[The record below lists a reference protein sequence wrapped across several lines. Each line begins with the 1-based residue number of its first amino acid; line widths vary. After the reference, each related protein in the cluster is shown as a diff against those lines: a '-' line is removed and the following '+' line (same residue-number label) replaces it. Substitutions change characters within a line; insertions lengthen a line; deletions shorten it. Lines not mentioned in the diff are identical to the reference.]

1 MQLLRKFQA
10 FIPQSRTRGLLTD
23 SVWQFSEMG
32 VRMGLNLVVGALIAR
47 HLSTAGFG
55 MLNYVAAVITFV
67 FPMVKLGLD
76 TVILRE
82 IAVHPEKTGPVLK
95 AATRVTSFSGILG
108 AAGILAFAFSGG
120 HDREL
125 AWALA
130 VGALACIGNPLGVY
144 YGVLKANFYAGT
156 IARFRIVLAVVF
168 AIIRLGLVFAG
179 AQAMAFVA
187 AVVVEEIVSNVICYI
202 LCRRY
207 SLLGSLGDSLEWKAK
222 VKPLVSAGFPL
233 MLSFL
238 LIGIYSRV
246 DVVMLEHLRGMTDTG
261 IYAAGYKISE
271 LWNCIPG
278 IFVGT
283 FLPHFAKLRVGEP
296 EAFLR
301 IMRRFAAGFF
311 WGGLCIVGFTVLAA
325 PVLVRWLYGA
335 DFLDAIPALRLHV
348 LCFPAVCMGGLLGH
362 WYILEEKPF
371 YLVFASIVGL
381 IVNVGFNYLWIVPY
395 GAAGASAA
403 TALSASINVV
413 APLICFPRTRLMAKT
428 ALQGIFLRLR

>member
-1 MQLLRKFQA
+1 MQLLKKLQG
-10 FIPQSRTRGLLTD
+10 FIPQSRVKGLLTD

-67 FPMVKLGLD
+67 FPLVKLGLD

-82 IAVHPEKTGPVLK
+82 IAVHPEKSGPILT
-95 AATRVTSFSGILG
+95 AATRITSISGILG
-108 AAGILAFAFSGG
+108 AAAIMIFAFAGG
-120 HDREL
+120 HDHDL
-125 AWALA
+125 TWALA

-144 YGVLKANFYAGT
+144 YGVLRANFHSGT
-156 IARFRIVLAVVF
+156 IAKFRIVLAIVF
-168 AIIRLGLVFAG
+168 AAIRLGLVFGG
-179 AQAMAFVA
+179 AHAMAFVA
-187 AVVVEEIVSNVICYI
+187 TVVAEEIVSNVICYI

-207 SLLGSLGDSLEWKAK
+207 SILGTRDDSPEWKAR
-222 VKPLVSAGFPL
+222 VKPLITAGFPL
-233 MLSFL
+233 MLSFI
-238 LIGIYSRV
+238 LIGVYSRL
-246 DVVMLEHLRGMTDTG
+246 DVVMLEHMRGMTATG

-283 FLPHFAKLRVGEP
+283 FLPHFAKLRVSEP
-296 EAFLR
+296 EAFHR

-311 WGGLCIVGFTVLAA
+311 WGSLGIVLFTVLAA
-325 PVLVRWLYGA
+325 PLLVKWLFGP
-335 DFLDAIPALRLHV
+335 DFLAAIPALRLHV

-381 IVNVGFNYLWIVPY
+381 VVNAGFNYIWIIPY

-413 APLICFPRTRLMAKT
+413 APLICFPQTRLMAKT
-428 ALQGIFLRLR
+428 AFQGILLRIR